1 MRRIHRHLTFANAVS
16 RTRLRAI
23 GNQRLLLL
31 VGLLALA
38 AAPAP
43 ASGAKTR
50 IVWSRFEHRTGSR
63 LQLVSAHPNGRHLRV
78 LTHPGKHIQDI
89 DASISPNGRRV
100 VSSATGSTRKLP
112 RSRSWGQTA
121 RTSTRSTSAVSTPV
135 WLT

>member
-1 MRRIHRHLTFANAVS
+1 MIERSRGGTMRRVRRHLSFANAVS
-16 RTRLRAI
+16 RRTRLRAVR
-23 GNQRLLLL
+23 NQRLLLL

-100 VSSATGSTRKLP
+100 AFERDRLD
-112 RSRSWGQTA
+112 
-121 RTSTRSTSAVSTPV
+121 
-135 WLT
+135 

>member
-1 MRRIHRHLTFANAVS
+1 QRRHEIPGTPPSPGRDLMPRCRLAARRPMQGGAMRRIHRHLTFANAVS

-63 LQLVSAHPNGRHLRV
+63 LQLVSA
-78 LTHPGKHIQDI
+78 
-89 DASISPNGRRV
+89 
-100 VSSATGSTRKLP
+100 
-112 RSRSWGQTA
+112 
-121 RTSTRSTSAVSTPV
+121 TP
-135 WLT
+135 TEGICEC